1 MSSIL
6 GERQQRLRRGYD
18 RALWRDREGVV
29 PPQCRGL
36 HGGGG
41 GSLVT
46 VPFQSPL
53 SPSLRATRHCAVV
66 IPQEPRL
73 PRCP

>member
-18 RALWRDREGVV
+18 EALWGDREGVV
-29 PPQCRGL
+29 PPRCRRL
-36 HGGGG
+36 YGGGG
-41 GSLVT
+41 GRRVT
-46 VPFQSPL
+46 VPFQSPIA
-53 SPSLRATRHCAVV
+53 PSLPATRHCSVV
-66 IPQEPRL
+66 IPQEPPL